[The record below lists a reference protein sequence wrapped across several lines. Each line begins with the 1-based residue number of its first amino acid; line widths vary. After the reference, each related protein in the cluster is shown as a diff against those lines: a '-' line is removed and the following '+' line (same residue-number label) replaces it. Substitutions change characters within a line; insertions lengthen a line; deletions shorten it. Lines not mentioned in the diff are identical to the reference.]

1 MDALPRLT
9 DMLLFVFIVRHFF
22 YASIDYRSFACSLK
36 VWRAEAT
43 KGCSTSTEKYECKMK
58 YSPEPAEANT
68 ILCLEI
74 FQSKGKRIA
83 LLRTFSITSKQ
94 GFLSGWYRNKL
105 ERRVRPGEN
114 ESQHIGYRILTEND

>member
-36 VWRAEAT
+36 VWRAEAR
-43 KGCSTSTEKYECKMK
+43 KGCSPSAEKYECKMK

-94 GFLSGWYRNKL
+94 GFLS
-105 ERRVRPGEN
+105 
-114 ESQHIGYRILTEND
+114 